1 MSCFTLGGGFRAAI
15 LRKRAATPRSDVRFG
30 SKADICSAIAM
41 SALPP
46 KADVRTWPA
55 LNSLGR
61 ATERAAAVRAASKSC
76 LSASAVNV
84 KGCDQEPQDKGRD
97 QDLVCPADNNAIRAR
112 CTTEGNDG
120 PAKQ

>member
-15 LRKRAATPRSDVRFG
+15 SRKRAATPRSDVRLG
-30 SKADICSAIAM
+30 QKRTLQCNAM

-46 KADVRTWPA
+46 KADVWTWPA

-76 LSASAVNV
+76 LSASAVDV

-97 QDLVCPADNNAIRAR
+97 QDSVCPADNNAIRAR

>member
-1 MSCFTLGGGFRAAI
+1 MSALGQ
-15 LRKRAATPRSDVRFG
+15 KRTCAVQKR
-30 SKADICSAIAM
+30 M

-97 QDLVCPADNNAIRAR
+97 QDSVCPADNNAIGAR